1 MKSEKSEKKS
11 MKKERRE
18 REEGKKRS
26 RDKERPDEKL
36 LRPEK
41 IQSSKTVKFFR
52 CFFLGNNLS
61 EPRFRKAT

>member
-41 IQSSKTVKFFR
+41 VQSSKTVKFFLIL
-52 CFFLGNNLS
+52 F
-61 EPRFRKAT
+61 FRK